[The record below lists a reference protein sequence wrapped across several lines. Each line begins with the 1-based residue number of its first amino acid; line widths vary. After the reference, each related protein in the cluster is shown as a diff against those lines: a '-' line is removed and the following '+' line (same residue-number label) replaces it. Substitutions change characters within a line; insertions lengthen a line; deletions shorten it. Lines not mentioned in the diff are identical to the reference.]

1 MNLVKELNLDTE
13 NVFKDSKELME
24 RNLPKIYDISIEL
37 IDDFPD
43 HPFKVR
49 MDEDMYKL
57 VESIREQGQITPI
70 ILRPK
75 GLGYE
80 IISGHRRKKACE
92 IVGLTHVKAIVRE
105 MTDDEAIVLMVESN
119 LQRSEILPSEKAF
132 SYKMRLEAL
141 KRMPGRP
148 KKNVSPMENNSNGST
163 SSEVMAEDVGES
175 KATIF
180 RYIRLT
186 ELIPELLALVD
197 EGKIAVRPAVE
208 LSYLTK
214 DEQIMLLKL
223 ISERDCMPSQE
234 QAVSIRE
241 SSGKCE
247 LTEDKVKEIMFEPKP
262 ERKPKLHIELDKLR
276 AIAPNITS
284 NNAETFILK
293 ALDFYLNHKPG
304 PKPTIE

>member
-24 RNLPKIYDISIEL
+24 RNLPKIYDISIDL

-49 MDEDMYKL
+49 MDDDMYKL

-92 IVGLTHVKAIVRE
+92 IVGLSHVKAIVRE
-105 MTDDEAIVLMVESN
+105 MSDEEAIVLMVESN

-208 LSYLTK
+208 LSYLTL
-214 DEQIMLLKL
+214 DEQRMLIKL
-223 ISERDCMPSQE
+223 ITESGCMPSQE

>member
-37 IDDFPD
+37 IDDFPG

-49 MDEDMYKL
+49 MDDDMYKL
-57 VESIREQGQITPI
+57 VESIRDQGQITPV

-119 LQRSEILPSEKAF
+119 LQRSKILPSEKAF

-148 KKNVSPMENNSNGST
+148 KKNVSPVENNSNGST

-175 KATIF
+175 RATIF

-186 ELIPELLALVD
+186 ELIPELLTLVD
-197 EGKIAVRPAVE
+197 EGKIAIRPAVE

-214 DEQIMLLKL
+214 DEQIMLFKL
-223 ISERDCMPSQE
+223 ITERDCMPSQE

-247 LTEDKVKEIMFEPKP
+247 LTEEKVKEIMCGHKP

-284 NNAETFILK
+284 NNAEAFILK
-293 ALDFYLNHKPG
+293 AVEFYLNHKPG

>member
-13 NVFKDSKELME
+13 NIFKDSKELME
-24 RNLPKIYDISIEL
+24 RKLPKIYDISIDL

-49 MDEDMYKL
+49 MDDDMYKL

-105 MTDDEAIVLMVESN
+105 MSDEEAIVLMVESN

-208 LSYLTK
+208 LSYLTM
-214 DEQIMLLKL
+214 DEQRMIFKL
-223 ISERDCMPSQE
+223 ITESGSMPSQE
-234 QAVSIRE
+234 QAVSIRD

-262 ERKPKLHIELDKLR
+262 ERKPR
-276 AIAPNITS
+276 VR
-284 NNAETFILK
+284 
-293 ALDFYLNHKPG
+293 
-304 PKPTIE
+304 

>member
-1 MNLVKELNLDTE
+1 MNLVKALNLDTE
-13 NVFKDSKELME
+13 NVFKASKELRE
-24 RNLPKIYDISIEL
+24 RNLPKVQDILIEL
-37 IDDFPD
+37 IDDFPN

-49 MDEDMYKL
+49 MDDDMYKL
-57 VESIREQGQITPI
+57 VESIRGQGQITPI

-105 MTDDEAIVLMVESN
+105 MTDEEAIILMVESN
-119 LQRSEILPSEKAF
+119 LQRSVILPSEKAF

-186 ELIPELLALVD
+186 ELIPELLKLVD

-208 LSYLTK
+208 LSYLSK

-247 LTEDKVKEIMFEPKP
+247 LTEEKVKEIMCGPKH

-276 AIAPNITS
+276 SIAPNITS
-284 NNAETFILK
+284 NNAEAFILK
-293 ALDFYLNHKPG
+293 AIEFYLNHKPG